1 MGAIFT
7 KLLDAFYNK
16 KLEVVLVGLE
26 NSGKTTLLNVLA
38 AGRPVETCPTIGLNV
53 KLVRK
58 GGVQMKCWD
67 IGGQAQYRS
76 EWGRY
81 TRGCDV
87 IIYVVDANALDSIPL
102 ARKELHRLLEDRE
115 LATTPLLVIANKIDL
130 DPHISE
136 PDLIRELNLDYITE
150 NPWIVIPVSAL
161 KVINIDQVL
170 SWLIKQGS
178 ANK

>member
-1 MGAIFT
+1 MGQILQ
-7 KLLDAFYNK
+7 KMLDAFYNK

-178 ANK
+178 ATK

>member
-1 MGAIFT
+1 MGAM
-7 KLLDAFYNK
+7 LQRMLDTFYTK

-38 AGRPVETCPTIGLNV
+38 SGAPVETVPTIGLNV
-53 KLVRK
+53 KMVRK

-87 IIYVVDANALDSIPL
+87 IIYVVDAHAVDSIPL
-102 ARKELHRLLEDRE
+102 ARKELYRLLEDQG
-115 LATTPLLVIANKIDL
+115 LSHTPILVLANKVDL
-130 DPHISE
+130 QPHISE
-136 PDLIRELNLDYITE
+136 QELITQLNLDYIQD
-150 NPWIVIPVSAL
+150 NPWLVIPISAL
-161 KVINIDQVL
+161 KVINIDQVIE
-170 SWLIKQGS
+170 WLVKQGRS
-178 ANK
+178 

>member
-1 MGAIFT
+1 MGQILQ
-7 KLLDAFYNK
+7 KMLDAFYNK

-67 IGGQAQYRS
+67 IGGRAQYRS

-178 ANK
+178 ATK

>member
-38 AGRPVETCPTIGLNV
+38 AGSPVETCPTIGLNV